1 LADPR
6 LVGLPAVL
14 SIAPGVAEEVDEGVF
29 VVDVVT
35 VELRTSDSVIV
46 AVTVAVTVELG
57 EGVGV
62 VAGSS

>member
-1 LADPR
+1 M
-6 LVGLPAVL
+6 L
-14 SIAPGVAEEVDEGVF
+14 SISPGVAEEVDEGVF